1 MIGDL
6 STFGTIFKHVYVL
19 HVYKVYFQQNQ
30 KIQKNNWVL

>member
-6 STFGTIFKHVYVL
+6 STFGTIFKHVY
-19 HVYKVYFQQNQ
+19 YVYFQQNQ